1 MGARLG
7 GRRAGSASHLSLA
20 YLAVHGDHGGGEF
33 WTFAV
38 AVSVDDFA
46 CAFASIVLITY
57 MSTLTAAEHAASQ
70 YALLTSLCAL
80 PGSLLAG
87 ASGFLIEYLGF
98 EWFFVAT
105 SLIGVPLITL
115 ARSEIKMSQSQF
127 AEGASKWG

>member
-1 MGARLG
+1 VFA
-7 GRRAGSASHLSLA
+7 SASHLSLA

-38 AVSVDDFA
+38 AVSIHSFA
-46 CAFASIVLITY
+46 YAFASIVLITS
-57 MSTLTAAEHAASQ
+57 MSTLTATEHAASQ

-87 ASGFLIEYLGF
+87 ASGYLVEYLGF

-105 SLIGVPLITL
+105 SLIGVPVAFVCWHVWRLQEGTL
-115 ARSEIKMSQSQF
+115 QPAV
-127 AEGASKWG
+127 